1 MIIFSLTEDKW
12 VLYMEIL
19 MVIFSYLFGS
29 LSFAQ
34 VLANRKN
41 MQLNKVGTKNPGAY
55 NVYKQ
60 IGHGWGI
67 TSGAF
72 DIFKGAFPVFI
83 GRFILNYEFSY
94 LVLITAA
101 AVMGHIWPVYFKF
114 HGGRGLATSLGTL
127 FIFDFYLA
135 FYALI
140 LAGLICFWF
149 RFLSNLKPRIS
160 LLMFPLFILSAYYF
174 RENINLVIIGAVL
187 MIVIYIRAI
196 HLRYRTV

>member
-1 MIIFSLTEDKW
+1 MW
-12 VLYMEIL
+12 VFCMEIL

-55 NVYKQ
+55 NVYSQ
-60 IGHGWGI
+60 ISHSWGI

-83 GRFILNYEFSY
+83 GRFIFNCDFTY

-101 AVMGHIWPVYFKF
+101 AVMGHIWPIYFNF

-127 FIFDFYLA
+127 FVFDFYLA

-140 LAGLICFWF
+140 LAGLIGFWF
-149 RFLSNLKPRIS
+149 RFLSDLEPRIS
-160 LLMFPLFILSAYYF
+160 LLMFPVFILSAYYF
-174 RENINLVIIGAVL
+174 RANINLVIVGIVL

-196 HLRYRTV
+196 HLRYRTA

>member
-1 MIIFSLTEDKW
+1 MW
-12 VLYMEIL
+12 VFCMEIL

-41 MQLNKVGTKNPGAY
+41 MQLNKVGTKNPGA
-55 NVYKQ
+55 
-60 IGHGWGI
+60 
-67 TSGAF
+67 F

-83 GRFILNYEFSY
+83 GRFILNCDFTY

-101 AVMGHIWPVYFKF
+101 AVMGHIWPIYFNF

-127 FIFDFYLA
+127 FVFDFYLA

-140 LAGLICFWF
+140 LAGVIGFWF
-149 RFLSNLKPRIS
+149 RFLSDLEPRIS
-160 LLMFPLFILSAYYF
+160 LLMFPVFILSAYYF
-174 RENINLVIIGAVL
+174 RADINLVIVGIVL

-196 HLRYRTV
+196 HLRYRTA

>member
-1 MIIFSLTEDKW
+1 MW
-12 VLYMEIL
+12 VLCMEIL

-55 NVYKQ
+55 NVYSQ
-60 IGHGWGI
+60 ISHNWGI
-67 TSGAF
+67 ASGAF

-83 GRFILNYEFSY
+83 GRFILNCDFTY

-101 AVMGHIWPVYFKF
+101 AVMGHIWPIYFNF

-127 FIFDFYLA
+127 FILDFYLA

-140 LAGLICFWF
+140 LAGIIGFWF
-149 RFLSNLKPRIS
+149 RFLSDLEPRIS

-174 RENINLVIIGAVL
+174 RASINLVIIGLVL

-196 HLRYRTV
+196 HLRYRTA

>member
-1 MIIFSLTEDKW
+1 MW
-12 VLYMEIL
+12 VLCMEIL

-55 NVYKQ
+55 NVYSQ
-60 IGHGWGI
+60 ISHSWGI
-67 TSGAF
+67 ISGAF

-83 GRFILNYEFSY
+83 GRFILNCDFTY

-101 AVMGHIWPVYFKF
+101 AVMGHIWPIYFNF

-127 FIFDFYLA
+127 FVYDFYLA

-140 LAGLICFWF
+140 LAGLIGFWF
-149 RFLSNLKPRIS
+149 RFLSDLEPRIS

-174 RENINLVIIGAVL
+174 RANINLVIVGIVL

-196 HLRYRTV
+196 HLRYRTA